1 MEEEIERACME
12 EDPGRLDTVGFNQ
25 SLSAR
30 MDDLERAR
38 IAIER
43 AEL

>member
-1 MEEEIERACME
+1 MEVNIERACIE
-12 EDPGRLDTVGFNQ
+12 EDPGRLDTARFNQ
-25 SLSAR
+25 SLSAQ

-43 AEL
+43 AEI